1 MRYAR
6 LAELAD
12 ALDLGSSGRPWGFKS
27 LVAHQKTLENKA
39 FQGFYDVVYPQPGP
53 VLRLIFAVRL
63 NLNCSGIL
71 LQPCLLFVI
80 EIRRN
85 HFEYFCVIVIQ

>member
-39 FQGFYDVVYPQPGP
+39 FQGFYFYFVSILCPFVNF
-53 VLRLIFAVRL
+53 FAL
-63 NLNCSGIL
+63 KYKTNCSK
-71 LQPCLLFVI
+71 LQVLII
-80 EIRRN
+80 EILN
-85 HFEYFCVIVIQ
+85 FSGEFF